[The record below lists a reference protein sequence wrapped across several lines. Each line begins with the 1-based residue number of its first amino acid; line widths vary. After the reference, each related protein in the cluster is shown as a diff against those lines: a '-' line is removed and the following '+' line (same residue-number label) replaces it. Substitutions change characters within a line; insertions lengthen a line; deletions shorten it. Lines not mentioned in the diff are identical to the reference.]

1 MELPFLQS
9 KLSIPAV
16 RRQAVPRPELA
27 ARLDEALEPHCK
39 LALVSAPAGYGK
51 TSLVAS
57 WLKEASAARPNLHAA
72 WLTLEAA
79 DDDPARFWSYSL
91 SSLKAIDPA
100 VGIKAQTLLQPG
112 QPLQMELL
120 LSLLLADLEQVQGQ
134 MMWVLDDLQLIQ
146 SPEIYRALAF
156 LIDHLPAHA
165 HLVIATRS
173 DPFLPLPRLRARNE
187 LVELRLADLEFNLA
201 DAQLF
206 FQQTMG
212 LTIPNTCLLYTSPS
226 PRD

>member
-1 MELPFLQS
+1 MSHYNVLRHLCLIKSFGIFTYNYRYVFLQYSTNITEKNMELPFLQS

-134 MMWVLDDLQLIQ
+134 MMWVLDDLQ
-146 SPEIYRALAF
+146 
-156 LIDHLPAHA
+156 
-165 HLVIATRS
+165 
-173 DPFLPLPRLRARNE
+173 
-187 LVELRLADLEFNLA
+187 
-201 DAQLF
+201 
-206 FQQTMG
+206 
-212 LTIPNTCLLYTSPS
+212 
-226 PRD
+226 